1 VSILITGANGYLGS
15 YVVNELLGRTRQK
28 LILMVRGE
36 DNEARTAKLWK
47 GMQLHMDATEFHDA
61 LKRIELVHGDLHAKD
76 LGWDDATR
84 KSLLRR
90 VTSVIHA
97 AASLNRKSAKACF
110 NTNLRGGMSVL
121 MFARELANKGKL
133 KRYSFVSTVA
143 VAGHRQDED
152 IEEDAAIEWTRSDY
166 DPYAR
171 TKKFGEHM
179 VREVLAGESFVI
191 FRPGILLGDGAHER
205 TTQFDMV
212 RALVGLADM
221 PVVPLRPTDRIDIV
235 NTAYAG
241 EAIAHIH
248 LMPEPKYDC
257 YHLSSGAKSP
267 TAKEL
272 LDSLESVGVTARLQ
286 PKLEGPFNWV
296 FRAMNRAPRGSMVA
310 GVGALMKV
318 FWPYIR
324 YNTVFLNDRV
334 VEELGHEPVP
344 FVEYSADLYRWV
356 KTHRFSYPFTAL
368 PLPGEEDA
376 A

>member
-1 VSILITGANGYLGS
+1 MSLLITGANGYLGS
-15 YVVNELLGRTRQK
+15 YVVAELLGRTRQK
-28 LILMVRGE
+28 LILMVRGT

-47 GMQLHMDATEFHDA
+47 GMQLHMDAPEFHDA
-61 LKRIELVHGDLHAKD
+61 LKRIELVHGDLHAQD

-90 VTSVIHA
+90 VTSVVHV

-152 IEEDAAIEWTRSDY
+152 IAEDDAIEWSRSDY

-191 FRPGILLGDGAHER
+191 FRPAILLGDGAHER

-221 PVVPLRPTDRIDIV
+221 PIVPLRPNDRLDIV

-248 LMPEPKYDC
+248 LMKKPKYDC

-267 TAKEL
+267 TAKEIL
-272 LDSLESVGVTARLQ
+272 GSLKSVGVTARLL
-286 PKLEGPFNWV
+286 PAVEGPFSWV
-296 FRAMNRAPRGSMVA
+296 FRIMNRAPRGSMVA

-324 YNTVFLNDRV
+324 YNSVFLNDRV

-344 FVEYSADLYRWV
+344 FVDYSADLYRWV
-356 KTHRFSYPFTAL
+356 KTNRFRYPYSQL
-368 PLPGEEDA
+368 RQPDEDA